1 MREIHLD
8 GKKMKT
14 AEKTHLYL
22 RVKLDLPYYYGDN
35 LDALWDCL
43 SEISDISIITLE
55 NSTVLKKHLGTYADS
70 LIRIFEDYT
79 HENPDFKFEILS

>member
-8 GKKMKT
+8 GKKMNT
-14 AEKTHLYL
+14 AENTHLYL

-43 SEISDISIITLE
+43 SEISDISLITLE
-55 NSTVLKKHLGTYADS
+55 NSTVLKKQLGNYADS
-70 LIRIFEDYT
+70 LIRIFEDYKQ
-79 HENPDFKFEILS
+79 ENPDFNFEILS